1 MASSRTQA
9 LPSIRISAPQLELLV
24 ADLTPLY
31 RRMLLLRSNHSM
43 SRALGSVRGDLPF
56 EDCQLLT
63 ARLWKELSALKCDHT
78 QERYRLKLL
87 IFEAGLCITA
97 VRAAMR
103 TRGCSVPRSEIPNT
117 GVARTRR
124 SELLRKLENY
134 QRQLYRRNECGD
146 SPTVVQLHARFAQY
160 RKMMVHELFRP
171 LPTKPRGCK
180 DLRRRVFKS
189 LVTIAEEGLKEAFS
203 AVPPDKQLRKL
214 VSQWLQD
221 VLRYRSDI
229 TMRPLLSDPSIGK
242 EPLVRY
248 IQRRW
253 AKMSPV
259 PPDNL
264 ATRQALVSQ
273 ALREVMP
280 DLDGDDR
287 TEKTNG

>member
-9 LPSIRISAPQLELLV
+9 WPSIRISAPQLELLV

-31 RRMLLLRSNHSM
+31 KRMLSLQSNHRLLQS
-43 SRALGSVRGDLPF
+43 SGSVRGGPPF
-56 EDCQLLT
+56 EDCHLLT
-63 ARLWKELSALKCDHT
+63 ARLWKELSALKCGHT
-78 QERYRLKLL
+78 QERYRLKFL
-87 IFEAGLCITA
+87 IFEGGLCITA

-117 GVARTRR
+117 GVTRTRR
-124 SELLRKLENY
+124 SELLRILENY
-134 QRQLYRRNECGD
+134 QRQLHRRFECGD
-146 SPTVVQLHARFAQY
+146 YPSVTQLHARFAQY

-171 LPTKPRGCK
+171 LSTMPHGLR
-180 DLRRRVFKS
+180 DLRRQLFTS
-189 LVTIAEEGLKEAFS
+189 LVTIAEEGLREALS

-214 VSQWLQD
+214 ISQWLQD
-221 VLRYRSDI
+221 VLRHRSDI
-229 TMRPLLSDPSIGK
+229 TMSSLLSDPTIGK

-264 ATRQALVSQ
+264 ATSRQSNTL
-273 ALREVMP
+273 LIR
-280 DLDGDDR
+280 
-287 TEKTNG
+287 

>member
-9 LPSIRISAPQLELLV
+9 WPSIRISAPQLELLV

-31 RRMLLLRSNHSM
+31 GRMLSLQSNHRLLQS
-43 SRALGSVRGDLPF
+43 SGSVRGDPPF
-56 EDCQLLT
+56 EDCHRLT
-63 ARLWKELSALKCDHT
+63 ATLWKELSALKCAHT

-87 IFEAGLCITA
+87 IFEGGLCITA

-117 GVARTRR
+117 GVTRTRR
-124 SELLRKLENY
+124 SELLRILENY
-134 QRQLYRRNECGD
+134 QRQLHRRIECGD
-146 SPTVVQLHARFAQY
+146 YPSVAQLHARFAQY

-171 LPTKPRGCK
+171 LSTMPRGLR
-180 DLRRRVFKS
+180 DLRRQLFTS

-214 VSQWLQD
+214 ISQWLQD
-221 VLRYRSDI
+221 VLRHRSDI
-229 TMRPLLSDPSIGK
+229 TMRPLLSDPTIGK

-253 AKMSPV
+253 AKMSPA
-259 PPDNL
+259 PKTDL
-264 ATRQALVSQ
+264 STIQAANTLLIRS
-273 ALREVMP
+273 VMP
-280 DLDGDDR
+280 DLDGED
-287 TEKTNG
+287 